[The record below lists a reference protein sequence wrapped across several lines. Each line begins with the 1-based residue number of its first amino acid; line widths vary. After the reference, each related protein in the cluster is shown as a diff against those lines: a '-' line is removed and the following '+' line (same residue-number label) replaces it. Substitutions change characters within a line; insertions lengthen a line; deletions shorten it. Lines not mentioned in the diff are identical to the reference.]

1 MEHFS
6 VVIVGAG
13 ISGLSAACHLKAQC
27 PNTSFA
33 ILEARPRIGGTWD
46 LFKYPGVR
54 SDSDMYTLGFDF
66 KPWSIA
72 KSIAEAPI
80 ILDYLNETVEEH
92 QLSKHIQLEQKVISA
107 SWSSRGAQWLL
118 TVVHEGQLRQVSC
131 QFLFMGSG
139 YYSYEN
145 PFTPEIPGLGSFA
158 GPVIHPQQWPDSLD
172 YSAKRVAVIGSGAT
186 AMTLV
191 PAMAETAEHVTMIQR
206 SPTYVVSRPSV
217 DKIANWLRRWLPRE
231 WAYNLT
237 RFKNIQMQ
245 RLFYKRSRVAPE
257 KLKQLLLKGVRQALG
272 PSYDINKHFNPSYN
286 PWDQRICLIPDSD
299 LYRTIRSGKT
309 DVVTGHID
317 TVTDNSVKMSSGEEV
332 PADILVTATGL
343 TLQLLGGVQ
352 FDLDGEPVHFSEHLT
367 YKGMMCSGLPN
378 LINTFGYV
386 NASWTLRADLNS
398 KFLCRVLQHMG
409 ETGTQIVTPVLRDF
423 EVNMPRKPWVESF
436 TPGYI
441 KRAIESFPK
450 QGTHYPWQNTQDVG
464 LDMKD
469 IATARLEDGVLQ
481 FTRADAP
488 QRSAA

>member
-27 PNTSFA
+27 PNTSFT
-33 ILEARPRIGGTWD
+33 ILEGRPRIGGTWD

-66 KPWSIA
+66 KPWSNA

-118 TVVHEGQLRQVSC
+118 TVVHEGEPRQVSC

-145 PFTPEIPGLGSFA
+145 PFTPEIPGLSSFA

-191 PAMAETAEHVTMIQR
+191 PAMAEAAEHVTMIQR

-257 KLKQLLLKGVRQALG
+257 KLKQLLLKGVRQGLG
-272 PSYDINKHFNPSYN
+272 SSYDINKHFNPIYN

-299 LYRTIRSGKT
+299 LYRAIRSGT
-309 DVVTGHID
+309 ADVVTGHID
-317 TVTDNSVKMSSGEEV
+317 TVTENSVKMSSGEEV

-367 YKGMMCSGLPN
+367 YKGMMYSGLPN

-409 ETGTQIVTPVLRDF
+409 ETGTHIVTPTLRDF

-450 QGTHYPWQNTQDVG
+450 QGPHYPWQNTQDVG

-481 FTRADAP
+481 FTRADAL